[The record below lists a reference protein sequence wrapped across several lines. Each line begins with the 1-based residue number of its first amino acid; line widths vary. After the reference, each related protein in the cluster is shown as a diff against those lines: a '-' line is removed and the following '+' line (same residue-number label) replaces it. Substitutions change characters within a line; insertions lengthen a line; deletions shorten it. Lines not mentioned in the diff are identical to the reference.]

1 MRSGKSLVLFFMLAL
16 LAFGQGCS
24 SSQPAADDGFIDQG
38 GGAESGA
45 DAVGSIPEDM
55 LANDEAAAEGSA
67 TDGAAASGEST
78 DTSTA
83 EATAVD
89 PFADLNEAEAAKEAA
104 SDEEGASGTTGA
116 TETYT
121 VKSGDTLMKIA
132 FTIYGDIERWKDLRD
147 WNSGKVKSNSQLK
160 VGTKLTYE
168 TPLHPF
174 SVSEL
179 GHSYLIKQGDT
190 LAGIA
195 DEVYG
200 RKMKYKKLQ
209 NYNKSL
215 IRNPNRIFAGFTI
228 FYDITDKEMAEAEAR
243 RQERMAGGESP
254 APGSGGDDL
263 NLIPSALT
271 PPENTAPSPAPVALA
286 PPPGGA
292 VAPPPP
298 SSAQPIAPPSSQPIA
313 PPAPASAH

>member
-1 MRSGKSLVLFFMLAL
+1 MRSGKSLILCFMLAL

-24 SSQPAADDGFIDQG
+24 SSQPAADDSFIDQG
-38 GGAESGA
+38 GGTESGA

-55 LANDEAAAEGSA
+55 LANDEATADGTT
-67 TDGAAASGEST
+67 TDGTAADTEST

-89 PFADLNEAEAAKEAA
+89 PFADLNEAEAAKEAT
-104 SDEEGASGTTGA
+104 SDDESASGTTGA

-121 VKSGDTLMKIA
+121 VKAGDTLMKIA

-147 WNSGKVKSNSQLK
+147 WNSDKVKNNSQLK

-174 SVSEL
+174 NVSEL

-209 NYNKSL
+209 HYNQSL
-215 IRNPNRIFAGFTI
+215 IKNPNRIFAGFTI
-228 FYDITDKEMAEAEAR
+228 FYDITDQEMAEAEAR
-243 RQERMAGGESP
+243 RQERMAGGGGMP
-254 APGSGGDDL
+254 DNTSGGDM
-263 NLIPSALT
+263 NLIPSALA
-271 PPENTAPSPAPVALA
+271 PPENSAPVPAPVAIS

-292 VAPPPP
+292 IAPPPP

-313 PPAPASAH
+313 PPAPASAQ